1 MDSLAPP
8 LRALLSIKLKIQSGI
23 STRES
28 IREYVKEALD
38 CSFAQDLS
46 LWLFQMESENN
57 EISPKIFTHPFRKM
71 LVEILTQGLEGEQ
84 ILKSLE
90 ILENEM
96 ITASHRDLDN
106 QLQKLPFIL
115 MMPLLFLQLPAFLLL
130 IFGPLLSKLLSELH
144 Y

>member
-8 LRALLSIKLKIQSGI
+8 LRALLNIKLKIQSGI

-46 LWLFQMESENN
+46 LWLFHIESESN
-57 EISPKIFTHPFRKM
+57 ENPPKLFQRPFRKM
-71 LVEILTQGLEGEQ
+71 LVEVLKQGLEGEQ

-90 ILENEM
+90 ILEAE
-96 ITASHRDLDN
+96 IVEASHRDLEN

-115 MMPLLFLQLPAFLLL
+115 MVPLLFLQLPAFLLL
-130 IFGPLLSKLLSELH
+130 IFGPLLSKMLQEL
-144 Y
+144 YY

>member
-8 LRALLSIKLKIQSGI
+8 LRALLNIKLKIQSGI

-46 LWLFQMESENN
+46 LWLFQIESESD
-57 EISPKIFTHPFRKM
+57 EMTSKPFTHPFRKM
-71 LVEILTQGLEGEQ
+71 LVEVLAQGLEGDQ

-90 ILENEM
+90 ILEAEM
-96 ITASHRDLDN
+96 IEASHRDLDN
-106 QLQKLPFIL
+106 QLQKLPFIV
-115 MMPLLFLQLPAFLLL
+115 MIPLLFLQLPAFLLI
-130 IFGPLLSKLLSELH
+130 IFGPLLSKLLGELH

>member
-8 LRALLSIKLKIQSGI
+8 LRALLNIKLKIQSGI

-38 CSFAQDLS
+38 CDFAQDLS
-46 LWLFQMESENN
+46 RWLFHIESENN
-57 EISPKIFTHPFRKM
+57 EAPSKLFTHPFRKM
-71 LVEILTQGLEGEQ
+71 LVEVLKQGLEGEQ

-90 ILENEM
+90 ILETEM
-96 ITASHRDLDN
+96 VSASHRDLDS

-115 MMPLLFLQLPAFLLL
+115 MIPLLFLQLPAFLLL
-130 IFGPLLSKLLSELH
+130 IFGPLLTKLLGEL
-144 Y
+144 YY

>member
-8 LRALLSIKLKIQSGI
+8 LRALLGIKLKIQSGI

-28 IREYVKEALD
+28 IREYVKETLD
-38 CSFAQDLS
+38 CHFAQDLG

-71 LVEILTQGLEGEQ
+71 LIEVLTQGLEGEQ

-90 ILENEM
+90 ILETEM
-96 ITASHRDLDN
+96 IEASHRDLDN

-130 IFGPLLSKLLSELH
+130 IFGPLLSKLLNELH

>member
-23 STRES
+23 STRKS
-28 IREYVKEALD
+28 IREYVKETLD

-46 LWLFQMESENN
+46 LWLFQMESENS
-57 EISPKIFTHPFRKM
+57 EVDPQAFTRPFRKM
-71 LVEILTQGLEGEQ
+71 LVEVLAQGLEGEQ

-90 ILENEM
+90 ILEAEM
-96 ITASHRDLDN
+96 IEASHRDMDN

-115 MMPLLFLQLPAFLLL
+115 MVPLLLLQLPAFLLL
-130 IFGPLLSKLLSELH
+130 IFGPLLSKLLEGL
-144 Y
+144 YY

>member
-8 LRALLSIKLKIQSGI
+8 LQALLNIKLKIQSGT

-28 IREYVKEALD
+28 IREYVKETLD
-38 CSFAQDLS
+38 CSFAQDLG

-57 EISPKIFTHPFRKM
+57 QINPKLFTRPFRKM
-71 LVEILTQGLEGEQ
+71 LVEVLAQGLEGDQ

-90 ILENEM
+90 ILEIEM
-96 ITASHRDLDN
+96 IEASHRNLDS
-106 QLQKLPFIL
+106 QLQKLPFIV
-115 MMPLLFLQLPAFLLL
+115 MIPLLFLQLPAFLLI
-130 IFGPLLSKLLSELH
+130 IFGPLLSKLLEELS

>member
-8 LRALLSIKLKIQSGI
+8 LRALLNIKLKIQSGT

-38 CSFAQDLS
+38 CGFAQDLS
-46 LWLFQMESENN
+46 LWLFQMESESD
-57 EISPKIFTHPFRKM
+57 EMTQKLFTHPFRKM
-71 LVEILTQGLEGEQ
+71 LVEVLKQGLEGDQ

-90 ILENEM
+90 ILETEM
-96 ITASHRDLDN
+96 IEASHRDLDN
-106 QLQKLPFIL
+106 QLQKLPFIV
-115 MMPLLFLQLPAFLLL
+115 MIPLLFLQLPAFLLL
-130 IFGPLLSKLLSELH
+130 IFGPLLSKLLSQLH